1 MITKFEAGPKT
12 PAFVTVLSPDTCS
25 RLIGVQMRTRGFHPW
40 LAATIVLWT
49 IAGCKP
55 VPSGRQTASP
65 ETQPST
71 SATNPTA
78 QPVLMPRN
86 DLPGLTNFAQVSPVL
101 YRGAQPTAEGFA
113 QLNKMGIKTVVN
125 LRSFH
130 SDKGLLKGTG
140 MHYINIPC
148 KAWHPE
154 EEDILLFLKVIE
166 DPANQPVFVHCQQG
180 SDRTG
185 CAVASY
191 RMVVQNWSREE
202 ATAELPRFNF
212 HPIWSDIAS
221 YLSGFDSAK
230 TQQKVL
236 KTSAPDIQ
244 IIK

>member
-1 MITKFEAGPKT
+1 MITRR
-12 PAFVTVLSPDTCS
+12 SH
-25 RLIGVQMRTRGFHPW
+25 RW

-49 IAGCKP
+49 VAGCKP
-55 VPSGRQTASP
+55 MPPERSTTSP
-65 ETQPST
+65 ATRPST
-71 SATNPTA
+71 SAPEPSATQPTT
-78 QPVLMPRN
+78 QPALLPRN

-113 QLNKMGIKTVVN
+113 QLKKMGIKTVVN

-130 SDKGLLKGTG
+130 SDRDALDGTG
-140 MHYINIPC
+140 LRYVSISC

-154 EEDILLFLKVIE
+154 EEDILLFLKIVQ

-191 RMVVQNWSREE
+191 RMVEQNWSRQD
-202 ATAELPRFNF
+202 AIAELPRFGF
-212 HPIWSDIAS
+212 HPVWSEIS
-221 YLSGFDSAK
+221 KYLSGFDSAK

-244 IIK
+244 IIN